1 MNKNSKR
8 KSLRRKVPL
17 MNKNSKRKSLRRKSP
32 LMKKNS
38 KRKSLRKKS
47 PLMKKN
53 SKRKSLRKKSSMKR
67 KNEEIQHIIRP
78 DSFSIENEYLLY
90 FFSLLKE
97 KEEHCG
103 YLVIENYNIHNGFFN
118 LKPADEHNKGEE
130 ITNKGDSVT
139 CHDIILV
146 DENINIYPP
155 CRWHTHPIYANPYPS
170 PTDMFHLIAIK
181 ELDTSIIFTTL
192 GIWEIY
198 YEGEII
204 WNNLTEEQK
213 EKCSRDIMDRMLVI
227 NNIFYHFLSGYFYF
241 LPKYNDT
248 IIENKISKKFL
259 MYYVTEYIKKIR
271 SQFKIQLNFSLW
283 GDNIN
288 NDYKFKSP
296 TISKNSLIEFNEILK
311 NPNIQRFKHK

>member
-1 MNKNSKR
+1 
-8 KSLRRKVPL
+8 
-17 MNKNSKRKSLRRKSP
+17 
-32 LMKKNS
+32 
-38 KRKSLRKKS
+38 
-47 PLMKKN
+47 
-53 SKRKSLRKKSSMKR
+53 MKR
-67 KNEEIQHIIRP
+67 KNEETHIIRP
-78 DSFSIENEYLLY
+78 NIFSIENEHVFG
-90 FFSLLKE
+90 FFNLLKE

-103 YLVIENYNIHNGFFN
+103 YLVMENDKRNDGFFN
-118 LKPADEHNKGEE
+118 LKPADEHNKGEK
-130 ITNKGDSVT
+130 IINKGESVT

-146 DENINIYPP
+146 DEHRNIYPP

-181 ELDTSIIFTTL
+181 ELETSIIFTTL

-227 NNIFYHFLSGYFYF
+227 NNNFYHFLYGYFYF
-241 LPKYNDT
+241 LPEKYRDT
-248 IIENKISKKFL
+248 IITNEETKKYL

-271 SQFKIQLNFSLW
+271 SEFKIQLNFSLW

-296 TISKNSLIEFNEILK
+296 ISKNSLIEFNDILK
-311 NPNIQRFKHK
+311 NPNIQRFKNK

>member
-1 MNKNSKR
+1 MN
-8 KSLRRKVPL
+8 
-17 MNKNSKRKSLRRKSP
+17 
-32 LMKKNS
+32 KNS

-53 SKRKSLRKKSSMKR
+53 SKRKSLRRKSPKKNSKRKSLRKKSSMKR
-67 KNEEIQHIIRP
+67 KNEETHIIRP
-78 DSFSIENEYLLY
+78 NIFSIENEHVFG
-90 FFSLLKE
+90 FFNLLKE

-103 YLVIENYNIHNGFFN
+103 YLVMENYKRNDGFFN
-118 LKPADEHNKGEE
+118 LKPADEHNKGEK
-130 ITNKGDSVT
+130 IINKGESVT

-146 DENINIYPP
+146 DEHRNIYPP

-198 YEGEII
+198 YYGEYI
-204 WNNLTEEQK
+204 WDDFTTEQQK
-213 EKCSRDIMDRMLVI
+213 EEYSRDIMDRMLVI
-227 NNIFYHFLSGYFYF
+227 NNNFYHFLYGYFYI
-241 LPKYNDT
+241 LPEKYHDT
-248 IIENKISKKFL
+248 IITNEKIKEYL
-259 MYYVTEYIKKIR
+259 MYYVTDYIKEIR
-271 SQFKIQLNFSLW
+271 QFNIQLNFSLW

-296 TISKNSLIEFNEILK
+296 ISKNSLIEFNEILK